1 MNGRLEKRP
10 ERGTEGRRAV
20 PERVESI
27 LESISDGFFA
37 VDKEWRFTYVNAKAE
52 ELWGRPREGLLGK
65 NIWSEFPQAE
75 GSEGR
80 RQIERAMEEGST
92 TEFETLSPVLGT
104 YVAGRAYPSAH
115 GLSVYFHDA
124 TERRRATERLR
135 ALAAASRSF
144 AAATPDQETILRAV
158 AEHVAEATGDACTVR
173 LISEDGLRLWP
184 VAAHHPDPAL
194 RSAIWEVVRDTADRT
209 DSGVWRPVV
218 EEGRTVRMDV
228 PPGAIPPGASE
239 AQAEFIRRHPMS
251 GILGAPLVARGRLL
265 GGVSLVRYGRAEAY
279 EEEDERFL
287 RDLADRAALALDN
300 ALLYREAR
308 EEAAERERAEGRSR
322 RLAAIVESSDDAILS
337 KTLDGTITSWN
348 GGAQRLYGY
357 RAEEVLGKP
366 VSILAPPELPNEIPV
381 ILEKIGR
388 GQKIGHF
395 DTVRVAKDGRRIDVS
410 LSVSPLR
417 DGSGNVVGAS
427 AIARDLTGRKRME
440 EDLQRTLKEL
450 ADIKFA
456 IDESAIV
463 AITDQRGRIT
473 YVNDRFCEVS
483 KYSRDELL
491 GQDHRIINSAYHPKE
506 FVRELWRT
514 IARGRVWRG
523 ELRNRAKDGSIYWVD
538 TTIVPFL
545 NDRGKPYQYV
555 AIRYE
560 TTERKRAEEEVR
572 ESNVLLRSVIE
583 GTSDAVY
590 LKDAWGRYL
599 LVNSSAAEN
608 IGRPAP
614 DIVGKND
621 ADLFPPEVARP
632 LMEADREV
640 MTTGEARRFEETA
653 PVAGA
658 QAGAE
663 AGTERTFLSTKAPY
677 RDHDGRIIGVV
688 GVSSDITELKRAEE
702 ELREIREAERGRISR
717 ELHDTVLQDL
727 TYAVQEVHLS
737 KASEDGNAN
746 SRLEAAAAAM
756 TRAVR
761 GLRSAV
767 YDLSLEAEDEGR
779 LVRSL
784 ESLVELNRGMNPG
797 CEYELEVGAGFPE
810 TLPEGRSRDVLRVVQ
825 EALANARRHSDAR
838 RVSITAGA
846 RDGSLWLEVSDDG
859 RGFDPTSVPAGVG
872 TRGMRHRARAL
883 GGDLR
888 VESKPGEGTSVR
900 LELSAENTQTGPAR
914 AGAEEVKILLV
925 DDHASFRQ
933 GVAAAL
939 EAEPDLTVAGQAG
952 SLAETR
958 TQVHAML
965 DGFDVAV
972 VDLGLPDG
980 FGGDLIRELLAA
992 NPRAQALVLSATGER
1007 TEIARAVE
1015 AGAAGVLNK
1024 SSEMAEVADA
1034 IRRLRAGQ
1042 TLMPLEEVVELLRFA
1057 GARKDEEQE
1066 ARRAMA
1072 NLTEREREVLSLL
1085 AEGLEAQEVAA
1096 RLHIS
1101 AKTERN
1107 HVANILSKLGV
1118 HSRLQAVLFAGRHG
1132 LVEIRPSSP

>member
-1 MNGRLEKRP
+1 VSGRLEERL
-10 ERGTEGRRAV
+10 ERGTKRRRAA
-20 PERVESI
+20 PEQVASI
-27 LESISDGFFA
+27 LESISDAFFA
-37 VDKEWRFTYVNAKAE
+37 LDREWRFTYVNAKAE
-52 ELWGRPREGLLGK
+52 ELWGRSEEDLLGK
-65 NIWSEFPQAE
+65 GIWEEFPQAA
-75 GSEGR
+75 GSESR
-80 RQIERAMEEGST
+80 RQIERAMEEGVT
-92 TEFETLSPVLGT
+92 TEFETVSPVLGT
-104 YVAGRAYPSAH
+104 YISGRAYPSAH
-115 GLSVYFHDA
+115 GLSVYFQDA
-124 TERRRATERLR
+124 TERRWATDRLH

-144 AAATPDQETILRAV
+144 AEAVPDYETLLSTV
-158 AEHVAEATGDACTVR
+158 AERVAEATGDACTVR
-173 LISEDGLRLWP
+173 LLSEDGLWLTP

-194 RSAIWEVVRDTADRT
+194 KAAIWGVMQGKTDRT

-218 EEGRTVRMDV
+218 EEGRVVRMTVPSQDV
-228 PPGAIPPGASE
+228 PPDASE

-251 GILGAPLVARGRLL
+251 AIMGVPLVARGRLL
-265 GGVSLVRYGRAEAY
+265 GGISLVRYGRAGAY
-279 EEEDERFL
+279 VEEDERFL
-287 RDLADRAALALDN
+287 RDLADRSALAIDN
-300 ALLYREAR
+300 AALYREAR
-308 EEAAERERAEGRSR
+308 EAAAARERAEKSSR
-322 RLAAIVESSDDAILS
+322 RLMAIVESSEDAILS

-348 GGAQRLYGY
+348 RGAERLYGY
-357 RAEEVLGKP
+357 SAEEVVGKP
-366 VSILAPPELPNEIPV
+366 VSILVPPELPHEIPE

-388 GQKIGHF
+388 SEMVEHF
-395 DTVRVAKDGRRIDVS
+395 DTVRVTKDGRRLNVS
-410 LSVSPLR
+410 LSVSPLL
-417 DGSGNVVGAS
+417 DGAGNVVGAS
-427 AIARDLTGRKRME
+427 AIARDMTERKKVE
-440 EDLQRTLKEL
+440 EELHWTLKEL
-450 ADIKFA
+450 ADMKFA
-456 IDESAIV
+456 LDESAIV
-463 AITDQRGRIT
+463 AITNQRGEIT
-473 YVNDRFCEVS
+473 YVNDKFCEVS
-483 KYSRDELL
+483 KYSRDELI

-506 FVRELWRT
+506 FTRDLWRT

-599 LVNSSAAEN
+599 LVNPCAAEN
-608 IGRPAP
+608 LGRSAK

-621 ADLFPPEVARP
+621 AELFAPEVAHP

-658 QAGAE
+658 
-663 AGTERTFLSTKAPY
+663 ERTFLSTKAPY

-717 ELHDTVLQDL
+717 DLHDTVLQDL
-727 TYAVQEVHLS
+727 TYAVQVLHLS
-737 KASEDGNAN
+737 KASEDGNPN
-746 SRLEAAAAAM
+746 SGLDEAAAAM

-767 YDLSLEAEDEGR
+767 YDLNLEAEDEGH

-810 TLPEGRSRDVLRVVQ
+810 RFPEGRAKDTLRVVQ

-838 RVSITAGA
+838 RVSVAVGT
-846 RDGSLWLEVSDDG
+846 RDGSIWLEVSDDG
-859 RGFDPTSVPAGVG
+859 RGFDPTTVSAGVG
-872 TRGMRHRARAL
+872 TRGMRQRARTL

-888 VESKPGEGTSVR
+888 VRSKPGEGTSVH
-900 LELSAENTQTGPAR
+900 LELSTENMGTDSDRAET
-914 AGAEEVKILLV
+914 EEVRILLV

-939 EAEPDLTVAGQAG
+939 EAEPGLTVAGQAG
-952 SLAETR
+952 SLAEAR
-958 TQVHAML
+958 TML

-980 FGGDLIRELLAA
+980 FGGDLIRDLRAA
-992 NPRAQALVLSATGER
+992 NPHAQALVLSSTEDRA
-1007 TEIARAVE
+1007 EIARAVE
-1015 AGAAGVLNK
+1015 SGAAGVLHK
-1024 SSEMAEVADA
+1024 ASEMREVGEA
-1034 IRRLRAGQ
+1034 IRRLRAGE
-1042 TLMPLEEVVELLRFA
+1042 TLMPLDEVVELLRFA
-1057 GARKDEEQE
+1057 GARKDEEHD
-1066 ARRAMA
+1066 ARQAIST
-1072 NLTEREREVLSLL
+1072 LTERELEVLSLL
-1085 AEGLEAQEVAA
+1085 AEGLEAQEIAA

-1107 HVANILSKLGV
+1107 HVASILSKLGV
-1118 HSRLQAVLFAGRHG
+1118 HSRLQAVLFAGRYG
-1132 LVEIRPSSP
+1132 LVELGTKDS